1 MNQPELDLFNDKL
14 EAHAREVDFHGE
26 VANVT
31 RQIANCDK
39 LVRLANAGLSQ
50 IDSKIAEAVR
60 LGAEAQLQADTAGAQ
75 AAQAATIATQAAV
88 PTWSTAWARHR
99 RSARTSLSLNLLQL
113 KTGSWIAVYAVLV
126 LLCCLATGFL
136 TAWALRGNALTPEQ
150 AHYVELGKAHE
161 ALLANASDKELKQS
175 PPSATPAGPKSGGTT
190 VRVARVSCRLRPGQP
205 ACA

>member
-1 MNQPELDLFNDKL
+1 MNQAELDLFNDKL
-14 EAHAREVDFHGE
+14 DAHAQEVERFHGE

-60 LGAEAQLQADTAGAQ
+60 VSAEAQHIASEAGAQ
-75 AAQAATIATQAAV
+75 ASAAATTATQAAV
-88 PTWSTAWARHR
+88 SDMVTALNVATE
-99 RSARTSLSLNLLQL
+99 SAR
-113 KTGSWIAVYAVLV
+113 KTGVALNILQFKTGAWIAVYTVLV
-126 LLCCLATGFL
+126 LLCCLATGTI

-161 ALLANASDKELKQS
+161 ALLANATDKELKQLTAIRTREK
-175 PPSATPAGPKSGGTT
+175 PG
-190 VRVARVSCRLRPGQP
+190 VRTAISTRAQP
-205 ACA
+205 

>member
-14 EAHAREVDFHGE
+14 EAHAREVERFHGE

-60 LGAEAQLQADTAGAQ
+60 LGAEAQLHADTAGVQ
-75 AAQAATIATQAAV
+75 AAQAATVATRAAVSEMVGQLQAA
-88 PTWSTAWARHR
+88 TAAARQ
-99 RSARTSLSLNLLQL
+99 TSQSLNLLQL
-113 KTGSWIAVYAVLV
+113 KTGSWIAIYAVLV
-126 LLCCLATGFL
+126 LLCCLATGYL

-161 ALLANASDKELKQS
+161 ALLANASDKELKQIT
-175 PPSATPAGPKSGGTT
+175 AIRNRTG
-190 VRVARVSCRLRPGQP
+190 VRSDNRTRTQP
-205 ACA
+205 

>member
-14 EAHAREVDFHGE
+14 EAHAREVERFHGE

-75 AAQAATIATQAAV
+75 AAQAATVATQAAV
-88 PTWSTAWARHR
+88 SEMVGQLQAATAAARQ
-99 RSARTSLSLNLLQL
+99 TSQSLNLLQL
-113 KTGSWIAVYAVLV
+113 KTGSWIAIYAVLV
-126 LLCCLATGFL
+126 LLCCLATGYL
-136 TAWALRGNALTPEQ
+136 TAWALHGNALTPEQ

-161 ALLANASDKELKQS
+161 ALLANASDKELKQIT
-175 PPSATPAGPKSGGTT
+175 AIRNRTG
-190 VRVARVSCRLRPGQP
+190 VRSDNRTRTQP
-205 ACA
+205 

>member
-14 EAHAREVDFHGE
+14 DAHARDVERFHGE

-60 LGAEAQLQADTAGAQ
+60 LGAEAQLQADAAGAQ

-88 PTWSTAWARHR
+88 KDMVDSLQHATAAARQ
-99 RSARTSLSLNLLQL
+99 TSLSLNLLQL
-113 KTGSWIAVYAVLV
+113 KTGSWIAIYAVLV
-126 LLCCLATGFL
+126 LLCCLATGYL

-161 ALLANASDKELKQS
+161 ALLANASDKELKQIT
-175 PPSATPAGPKSGGTT
+175 AIRNRTG
-190 VRVARVSCRLRPGQP
+190 VRSDNRTRTQP
-205 ACA
+205 

>member
-14 EAHAREVDFHGE
+14 EAHAREVERFHGE

-60 LGAEAQLQADTAGAQ
+60 LGAEAQLQADAAGVQ
-75 AAQAATIATQAAV
+75 AAQAATVATRAAV
-88 PTWSTAWARHR
+88 SEMVGQLQDATAAARK
-99 RSARTSLSLNLLQL
+99 TSLSLNLLQL
-113 KTGSWIAVYAVLV
+113 KTGSWIAIYAVLV
-126 LLCCLATGFL
+126 LLCCLATGYL

-161 ALLANASDKELKQS
+161 ALLANASDKELKQIT
-175 PPSATPAGPKSGGTT
+175 AIRNRTG
-190 VRVARVSCRLRPGQP
+190 VRSDNRTRTQP
-205 ACA
+205 

>member
-14 EAHAREVDFHGE
+14 EAHAREVERFHGE

-60 LGAEAQLQADTAGAQ
+60 LGAEAQLQADAAGAQ
-75 AAQAATIATQAAV
+75 AAQAATVATQAAV
-88 PTWSTAWARHR
+88 SEMVGQLQAATAAARQ
-99 RSARTSLSLNLLQL
+99 TSQSLNLLQL
-113 KTGSWIAVYAVLV
+113 KTGSWIAIYAVLV
-126 LLCCLATGFL
+126 LLCCLATGYL

-161 ALLANASDKELKQS
+161 ALLANASDKELKQITAIRNR
-175 PPSATPAGPKSGGTT
+175 PPQATKASGGK
-190 VRVARVSCRLRPGQP
+190 
-205 ACA
+205 

>member
-14 EAHAREVDFHGE
+14 EAHAREVERFHGE

-60 LGAEAQLQADTAGAQ
+60 LGAEAQLQADAAGAQ

-88 PTWSTAWARHR
+88 KDMVDSLQHATAAARQ
-99 RSARTSLSLNLLQL
+99 TSLSLNLLQL
-113 KTGSWIAVYAVLV
+113 KTGSWIAIYAVLV
-126 LLCCLATGFL
+126 LLCCLATGYL

-161 ALLANASDKELKQS
+161 ALLANASDKELKQITAIRNRTGDRS
-175 PPSATPAGPKSGGTT
+175 DNRTRT
-190 VRVARVSCRLRPGQP
+190 QP
-205 ACA
+205 